1 MKKKHSIL
9 RIVICLI
16 LALFVVFEL
25 ACMLICKGNF
35 VVDSLVFNAFETCAP
50 YSQHTVLRENQYVT
64 DDIVHTVIRDSV
76 DFEIF
81 IDDNP
86 LYIDTLF
93 QDDGFIIKRKSCWLR
108 PGRHD
113 ITLKS
118 DALNVSYTYPVHCF
132 LFMVVYVE
140 SGDDPCFWI
149 TKHYL
154 PLRRRLI

>member
-1 MKKKHSIL
+1 
-9 RIVICLI
+9 
-16 LALFVVFEL
+16 
-25 ACMLICKGNF
+25 MLICKGNF
-35 VVDSLVFNAFETCAP
+35 VVDSLVFNCYETCAP

-81 IDDNP
+81 IDDNL

-118 DALNVSYTYPVHCF
+118 DALNVSYTYPVHCL